1 MAHRRRF
8 TAGLGVLAVMA
19 VLVVT
24 ACSGSSTPSSASPPS
39 SPASGGQTGGQGGT
53 VTMAYPPGTEPV
65 DIFPMF
71 PASDDTTQEIFWFVE
86 QMWRPLYWFG
96 DTSGGMTFNPAMSLA
111 NPPVFSN
118 GNKTVTITMKSWKWS
133 DGQPITTRD
142 IEFWM
147 NLLMA
152 NKAQYANYVP
162 GYFPD
167 NIASIKYPSATTFSI
182 TFKHAYSKNWLLLN
196 QLCLIFPMPQHAWDK
211 TSATGKIGNYD
222 RTPAGAKAVFSF
234 LNSQASKLST
244 YTANPLWQVVDG
256 PFHLKSYDANSQVT
270 LAANSKYSGPQK
282 PKIAAV
288 QFLSFTSDAAEYNQL
303 LSGNVDYGYIPFND
317 LSSDARV
324 TALGYSVVPWAQ
336 AGMNFATFNY
346 TNPTSGP
353 LFSQLYMRQVLQHL
367 TDQHGMITAALH
379 GAGVPTYGAVPGYK
393 PQPTANGIPLGD
405 PAANVNASTFGISE
419 AINLLKSHGWHV
431 TPGGTDTC
439 AKPGTGAGECGA
451 GIKAGQQLAF
461 RFAYPTGVSQLA
473 IEVQLLASDASKAGV
488 NISQHPEPDS
498 VTFSNTVC
506 TKGSPCNWDVSYSYL
521 GGWQYGVPIDYPV
534 GNVIFECGGPYVGG
548 YCSPTLDNLMT
559 SAETSDNIS
568 ALYSYEK
575 YLNANTPVW
584 WLPLQPYQFSAIK
597 TDLHGTTPQNV
608 GYWITPEFWSLSS

>member
-1 MAHRRRF
+1 MEDAMSLRPGL
-8 TAGLGVLAVMA
+8 TARLGVLALA
-19 VLVVT
+19 TGLAIA
-24 ACSGSSTPSSASPPS
+24 ACSGGSTPPS
-39 SPASGGQTGGQGGT
+39 SGAGKTVHGGT

-96 DTSGGMTFNPAMSLA
+96 NTAGGMTFNSALSLA

-118 GNKTVTITMKSWKWS
+118 GDKTVTITMKHWEWS
-133 DGQPITTRD
+133 DGRPITTRD
-142 IEFWM
+142 VEFWM

-152 NKAQYANYVP
+152 NKSQYANYVP

-182 TFKHAYSKNWLLLN
+182 TFKQKYSRNWLLLN
-196 QLCLIFPMPQHAWDK
+196 QLCLIFPMPQHVWDK

-222 RTPAGAKAVFSF
+222 RTSVGAKAVFSF

-244 YTANPLWQVVDG
+244 YTGNPLWQVVDG

-270 LAANSKYSGPQK
+270 LAANANYSGPDK

-303 LSGNVDYGYIPFND
+303 LSGNIDYGYVPFND
-317 LSSDARV
+317 IASEARV
-324 TALGYSVVPWAQ
+324 KSLGYTVVPWAQ
-336 AGMNFATFNY
+336 AGMNYAVFNY
-346 TNPTSGP
+346 TNPTTGP
-353 LFSQLYMRQVLQHL
+353 LFSQLYIRQAIQHL
-367 TDQHGMITAALH
+367 TNEGGMITAALH
-379 GAGVPTYGAVPGYK
+379 GAGVPTYGAVPAYQ
-393 PQPTANGIPLGD
+393 PQPTANGTPLGD
-405 PAANVNASTFGISE
+405 PSANASAYPFSISA
-419 AINLLKSHGWHV
+419 AISLLKSHGWKV
-431 TPGGTDTC
+431 VPGGTDTC

-461 RFAYPTGVSQLA
+461 KFTYASGYSQIA
-473 IEVQLLASDASKAGV
+473 IEVQLLASDAKKAGV
-488 NISQHPEPDS
+488 SIAQQPVPDS
-498 VTFSNTVC
+498 VAFSETLC
-506 TKGSPCNWDVSYSYL
+506 TKGSSCKWDIDYPFL
-521 GGWQYGVPIDYPV
+521 GGWQYGVPINYPV

-548 YCSPTLDNLMT
+548 YCSHQLDNMMT
-559 SAETSDNIS
+559 TAETSNNIQ
-568 ALYSYEK
+568 ALYTYEK
-575 YLNANTPVW
+575 FLNANNPVW

-597 TDLHGTTPQNV
+597 TNLHGTTPQNV
-608 GYWITPEFWSLSS
+608 GYWVTPEFWSLTS